1 MNDLFISEKNISLQ
15 KKSTTQVNAQCTLEI
30 QLVQCLNLMT
40 LKKESASVASSTNEE
55 KKEEVAT
62 EGKYDVTNNTGKE
75 VKELY
80 FYDATGTD
88 KGENYAKDGLADGAT
103 VTVNVNVDED
113 KAEGYAM
120 KVEYVTEDGDDVV
133 VFESLHLEEAP
144 MYLKSADDVKSGA
157 TPFSKPE

>member
-1 MNDLFISEKNISLQ
+1 MKRIL
-15 KKSTTQVNAQCTLEI
+15 
-30 QLVQCLNLMT
+30 
-40 LKKESASVASSTNEE
+40 ESAFVASSTNEE

-88 KGENYAKDGLADGAT
+88 KGENYAKDSLADGAT

-113 KAEGYAM
+113 KA
-120 KVEYVTEDGDDVV
+120 DGDDVV
-133 VFESLHLEEAP
+133 VFENLHLEEAP